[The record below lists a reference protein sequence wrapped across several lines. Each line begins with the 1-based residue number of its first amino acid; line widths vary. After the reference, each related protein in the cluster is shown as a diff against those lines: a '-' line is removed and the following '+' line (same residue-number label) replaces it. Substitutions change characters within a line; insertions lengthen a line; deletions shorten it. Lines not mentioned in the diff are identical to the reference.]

1 MFAKGTKMYSI
12 RKFKCPHC
20 QEGDFFVSNVYD
32 LSHVGDVRDSC
43 EKCDASFTKEP
54 GFYFGAMYV
63 AYGIG
68 VVLILTLWATFNL
81 LFENISTG
89 VLIAVIVLS
98 IVILSP
104 YLFASSKIIWANMFI
119 PYDSKA
125 LELKEKRGALI
136 P

>member
-1 MFAKGTKMYSI
+1 MFEKGTKMYSI

-20 QEGDFFVSNVYD
+20 QEGDFLVSNIYD

-125 LELKEKRGALI
+125 LELKEKRGTLI

>member
-1 MFAKGTKMYSI
+1 MYSI

-20 QEGDFFVSNVYD
+20 QEGDFLVSNIYD

-125 LELKEKRGALI
+125 LELKEKRGTLI